1 MTTPTKTPTAAPPN
15 APTSIAPD
23 NALIINPRDLGITA
37 TGPEL
42 EKLFIKFTQQN
53 SQNPWQFELS
63 PEGAIITMPP
73 VYYPGSFHEKD
84 TAFALESWTREFGG
98 ESTGSGAAYRMPTT
112 GGILAPD
119 AAWIAPNRWP
129 EHLRVPGDPIPLCP
143 DFIIEIRS
151 TTDNLAPLQAKMR
164 LYIQNGAQLA
174 WLIDPRNRRVQ
185 IYRPVQPEPET
196 LENPTILSGETTLPG
211 FTFDVARYIFDRT

>member
-42 EKLFIKFTQQN
+42 EKLFIEFCKKN

-63 PEGAIITMPP
+63 PEGKIITMPP
-73 VYYPGSFHEKD
+73 VNYPGDAHEGTLFLHLGNWATD
-84 TAFALESWTREFGG
+84 HGGHARNSNAAFRMPHGGLLVPDASWTSDARWAEHPHPIG
-98 ESTGSGAAYRMPTT
+98 EPT
-112 GGILAPD
+112 
-119 AAWIAPNRWP
+119 
-129 EHLRVPGDPIPLCP
+129 PLCP
-143 DFIIEIRS
+143 DFVAEIRS
-151 TTDNLAPLQAKMR
+151 TTDNLSPLQAKMR
-164 LYIQNGAQLA
+164 LYIQNGALLA

-185 IYRPVQPEPET
+185 IYRPGQPEPET
-196 LENPTILSGETTLPG
+196 LDNPTTLSGETTLPG
-211 FTFDVARYIFDRT
+211 FTFDVARWIFDRT